1 MPALKYSRQ
10 REAIKSFL
18 MTRKDHPTADV
29 VYHSPCRLSKH
40 QSWNCLPEPDAAC

>member
-10 REAIKSFL
+10 REAIKCFL

-29 VYHSPCRLSKH
+29 VYHSAQTFQTSVLELSTGT
-40 QSWNCLPEPDAAC
+40 